1 MRRESVCVVLTV
13 GVGDE
18 DDLLGVDLVH
28 ELDLVLEQR
37 VVAVT
42 LLRHINQRKC
52 HKAGGAPSDVV
63 DTHRLPS
70 LLYEKTKRV
79 RVATSRSLRFS
90 RQSKLMSARLL

>member
-1 MRRESVCVVLTV
+1 MFQRTQTTCGERVCVVLTV

-42 LLRHINQRKC
+42 LLGHINPRSVTQC
-52 HKAGGAPSDVV
+52 PLDMQA
-63 DTHRLPS
+63 
-70 LLYEKTKRV
+70 V
-79 RVATSRSLRFS
+79 RPQA
-90 RQSKLMSARLL
+90 